1 MQSPPAST
9 TFSMRRRSGSRLS
22 RWLGPQI
29 EATVEQLVLVVSLFW
44 LLSANRTFLSAT
56 LKDRDFADA
65 STWGFGVA
73 MVVLVLALH
82 VLMVG
87 LVCNRWTVKPLLAL
101 LTVATAAASYYMG
114 SFGVYLDPSML
125 RNVLRTDVAEAGELL
140 NANMVLHLAL
150 YAGLPLVLLTRVR
163 VVRSPFWRA
172 FGRRTVLL
180 LAALSI
186 VVLAILAV
194 YQPFSS
200 LMRNHKEVRYL
211 ITPANY
217 LWSAG
222 AVLASD
228 ARGAKASRQPI
239 GLDTAAGPS
248 WANRKRPLV
257 LVMVV
262 GETARAA
269 NWGLSGYARQTTP
282 RLAMLPV
289 VNFAQVRSCGTN
301 TEVSLP
307 CMFAPVGS
315 RNYDE
320 DRIRGQES
328 LLHVAARAG
337 TVVHWRDNQ
346 SGCKGVCDGLPA
358 ETVSAV
364 TAPGLCQDG
373 RCLDEAL
380 VRDLDD
386 RLRGFRGQG
395 GTPGTHLIVLHMLGN
410 HGPSYFRRY
419 PPTFA
424 RFQPECRDDDLR
436 KCQVQEIVNS
446 YDNALLYTDQVLATT
461 IGRLQAHADQVDS
474 AMIFVSDHGESLGE
488 KGLFLHGIPYPIAP
502 DEQTR
507 VPMLFWASDGFEAAA
522 GLDAGCL
529 LPELRRQAAKPQAH
543 DALFHTVLGLMD
555 IRTSLREPS
564 LDLVSTCRGAP

>member
-9 TFSMRRRSGSRLS
+9 KFSMRRRSGTQLS
-22 RWLGPQI
+22 RWLGPRI
-29 EATVEQLVLVVSLFW
+29 DATVEQLVLVASLFW
-44 LLSANRTFLSAT
+44 LLSANRPFLSAT

-65 STWGFGVA
+65 STWGFGAA
-73 MVVLVLALH
+73 MVLLVLALH
-82 VLMVG
+82 VLMLG
-87 LVCNRWTVKPLLAL
+87 LVCNRWTAKPLLAL
-101 LTVATAAASYYMG
+101 LTVSTASASYYMG

-125 RNVLRTDVAEAGELL
+125 RNVLHTDVVEAGELL
-140 NANMVLHLAL
+140 NVNMVMHLAL
-150 YAGLPLVLLTRVR
+150 YAGLPLVLLARVR
-163 VVRSPFWRA
+163 VVRRPWGRA
-172 FGRRTVLL
+172 LGCRATLL
-180 LAALSI
+180 MAALAV
-186 VVLAILAV
+186 VVLAIMAV
-194 YQPFSS
+194 FQPFAS

-228 ARGAKASRQPI
+228 ARGAKASRQAI
-239 GLDTAAGPS
+239 GLDATAGPS

-282 RLAMLPV
+282 RLTTLPV
-289 VNFAQVRSCGTN
+289 VNFTQVRSCGTN

-307 CMFAPVGS
+307 CMFAPVGR

-337 TVVHWRDNQ
+337 AEVRWRDNQ
-346 SGCKGVCDGLPA
+346 SGCKGVCEGLPT
-358 ETVSAV
+358 ESVSALN
-364 TAPGLCQDG
+364 APGLCQDG

-380 VRDLDD
+380 VRDLDE
-386 RLRGFRGQG
+386 RLRGIQSQR
-395 GTPGTHLIVLHMLGN
+395 GTPGTHLWVLHMLGN

-419 PPTFA
+419 PSAYA

-436 KCQVQEIVNS
+436 KCQVQDIVNS

-461 IGRLQAHADQVDS
+461 IERLQAHAGEVDT
-474 AMIFVSDHGESLGE
+474 AMIFISDHGESLGE

-507 VPMLFWASDGFEAAA
+507 VPMLFWASAGFEAAA
-522 GLDAGCL
+522 GLDTGCL
-529 LPELRRQAAKPQAH
+529 LPELRRQAAKPQTH
-543 DALFHTVLGLMD
+543 DTLFHTVLGLMD
-555 IRTSLREPS
+555 VRTSLLEAS
-564 LDLVSTCRGAP
+564 LDLVSTCRRAP